1 MAVRI
6 PRSALTTDQLKEIRR
21 LLRFQPEDTSA
32 PRKGKAIFVPKAH
45 KEDVL
50 FFSAVGDD
58 VLLPYTFGNRIFKKN
73 INFEKNY
80 PTTDFNTTKDLYSH
94 QMPIAEEALTHLET
108 KGTTVLGLPPGS
120 GKTVY
125 GAVLAA
131 AAGLYTCVLIKNIIL
146 ADQWLKT
153 FQDFTDASVWIVPD
167 AAGLKKNPL
176 PGGKMPQV
184 TICMLGRYAFLP
196 KEYRESIGTLI
207 IDEAHSWCIPT
218 GVDCLL
224 AWEPKYVIAETATL
238 IRADQM
244 HQMMQVVCGL
254 HGVFKKTQKKFE
266 VHKIFTGYQP
276 EVGKTAQGRLD
287 YNALLKD
294 ISNSEYCNKIILN
307 LLKSN
312 TDRKAL
318 ILTRLRE
325 HVDILYKMI
334 QQAGLKVDYLAG
346 NKKNYSDSNILIGTI
361 SKIGTGFD
369 EKNACKDFGG
379 QRINM
384 VILASSIKDEALL
397 EQSVGRGFR
406 SEDPIIVDLVHD
418 LGTLKSHWYIR
429 RKWYLACGGEIHEI
443 KLDPHDDMFD
453 NSDEEPKK
461 GKAKKTKIN
470 SIVVDGRTILLP
482 SMDNV
487 RL

>member
-6 PRSALTTDQLKEIRR
+6 PRSALTTEQLHEIRR

-32 PRKGKAIFVPKAH
+32 PRKGKVFVPRPQ
-45 KEDVL
+45 KEDL
-50 FFSAVGDD
+50 FFFSTVGDD

-80 PTTDFNTTKDLYSH
+80 PITEFNTTKNLYSH
-94 QMPIAEEALTHLET
+94 QIPIAEEALSHLEN

-125 GAVLAA
+125 GAVIAA

-153 FQDFTDASVWIVPD
+153 FQDFTDATVWIVPD
-167 AAGLKKNPL
+167 AAGLKKNPV
-176 PGGKMPQV
+176 PEGKMPQV

-196 KEYRESIGTLI
+196 KEYRESIGVLI

-224 AWEPKYVIAETATL
+224 AWEPKYVVAETATL
-238 IRADQM
+238 VRQDQM
-244 HQMMQVVCGL
+244 HQMMQVICGL
-254 HGVFKKTQKKFE
+254 HGIFKKTQKSFTVYK
-266 VHKIFTGYQP
+266 VATGYKP
-276 EVGKTAQGRLD
+276 EVGKTAGGRLD
-287 YNALLKD
+287 YNGLLKD
-294 ISNSEYCNKIILN
+294 ISNSEYCNQIIVKLIKDN
-307 LLKSN
+307 S
-312 TDRKAL
+312 DRKVL
-318 ILTRLRE
+318 VLTRLRE
-325 HVDILYKMI
+325 HVDILMEMI
-334 QQAGLKVDYLAG
+334 QTEGIKVDYLAG
-346 NKKNYSDSNILIGTI
+346 NKKNYTDSDVLIGTI

-379 QRINM
+379 KRINM

-406 SEDPIIVDLVHD
+406 SEDPIIVDIFIVDEFLLCSFFISFTCFCVYFRD
-418 LGTLKSHWYIR
+418 SEKSLRFYAIIF
-429 RKWYLACGGEIHEI
+429 CGG
-443 KLDPHDDMFD
+443 
-453 NSDEEPKK
+453 
-461 GKAKKTKIN
+461 KIN
-470 SIVVDGRTILLP
+470 F
-482 SMDNV
+482 N
-487 RL
+487 